1 LIIKYLRKYLVVRPI
16 WKAIVQAE
24 MLREV
29 LIILAIAAFAGAIE
43 DFDPFID
50 IPFKRIKTSV
60 GLKLC

>member
-1 LIIKYLRKYLVVRPI
+1 
-16 WKAIVQAE
+16 

-29 LIILAIAAFAGAIE
+29 LTILAIVALAGAIQ

-60 GLKLC
+60 GLN